1 VRQAVVTARK
11 DGEVDQRLVAYFV
24 RRTERP
30 TTETELRAFLRTKLP
45 EHMVPYAYIGLDA
58 FPLTV
63 NGKIDREALPAPRRD
78 VGPLPATYQ
87 ESTPVEQIV
96 IDVWRKALNLE
107 RVDLDDNFF
116 DLGGTSITIVRA
128 HAGLE
133 VALQAKIPMTD
144 LFEFTTVRSLARQ
157 LNGTESGTR
166 TLSDAQQQAQ
176 RQRAA
181 FVRHR
186 ERQSGRTR

>member
-1 VRQAVVTARK
+1 VRQTVVAARK
-11 DGEVDQRLVAYFV
+11 DGGAEQRLVAYFV
-24 RRTERP
+24 KRPERP
-30 TTETELRAFLRTKLP
+30 ATETELRAFLRAKLP

-78 VGPLPATYQ
+78 VGPATYEQ
-87 ESTPVEQIV
+87 FTPVEQIV
-96 IDVWRKALNLE
+96 IDVWRKTLNLE

-116 DLGGTSITIVRA
+116 DLGGTSIVIVRV

-144 LFEFTTVRSLARQ
+144 LFEFTTVRSLARH
-157 LNGTESGTR
+157 LSGAESGIR
-166 TLSDAQQQAQ
+166 ALSDAQQQAQ